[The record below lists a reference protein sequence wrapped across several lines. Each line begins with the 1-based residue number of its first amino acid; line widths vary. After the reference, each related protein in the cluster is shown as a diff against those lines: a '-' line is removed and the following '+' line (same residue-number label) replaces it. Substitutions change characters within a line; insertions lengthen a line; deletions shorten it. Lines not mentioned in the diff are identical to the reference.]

1 MPTIKKTNVEIVY
14 GMTNKAYHATEAIGS
29 HTAINFGRSALHATA
44 PPEDP
49 TRAMEFGSACHKWI
63 LEEDDFY
70 DEFAIPTLS
79 LRSNAGK
86 EMKRELQAQ
95 DLVIISQPDFDKIQE
110 MKNALNRETKAYL
123 DGREKEV
130 SIFWQDPNGLS
141 RKCRPDSIL
150 SAGDS
155 KVTGVDYKTAADAS
169 PEGFKNA
176 IMRYAYDQQA
186 AWYVD
191 GMLAADYDV
200 EEFVFVV
207 QEKKPPYANMVYKL
221 NWRSI
226 ENAREKNNHAMKIIL
241 DYQQTGVAEPFNGA
255 VVREIE
261 V

>member
-49 TRAMEFGSACHKWI
+49 TSAMAFGSACHKWI

-70 DEFAIPTLS
+70 NEFAIPTLS

-86 EMKRELQAQ
+86 EMKRELQDQ
-95 DLVIISQPDFDKIQE
+95 DLVIISEPDFDKIKA

-150 SAGDS
+150 SAGDG
-155 KVTGVDYKTAADAS
+155 KITGVDYKTAADAS
-169 PEGFKNA
+169 PDGFKNA
-176 IMRYAYDQQA
+176 VVRYAYDQQA

-191 GMLAADYDV
+191 GMLAADYVV

-221 NWRSI
+221 DWGSI
-226 ENAREKNNHAMKIIL
+226 KNARVKNDHAMKIIL
-241 DYQQTGVAEPFNGA
+241 NYQQTGIAEPFNGA
-255 VVREIE
+255 VVREIK

>member
-1 MPTIKKTNVEIVY
+1 MSTFQKTNVEIIY
-14 GMTNKAYHATEAIGS
+14 SMTNKAYHATEAIGS
-29 HTAINFGRSALHATA
+29 HTAINFGKSALHATA

-70 DEFAIPTLS
+70 NEFAIPTLS

-86 EMKRELQAQ
+86 EMKRELEAK
-95 DLVIISQPDFDKIQE
+95 DLVIISEPDFDLIKE
-110 MKNALNRETKAYL
+110 MKNALNREAKAYL
-123 DGREKEV
+123 DGKEKEV
-130 SIFWQDPNGLS
+130 SIFWRDSNGLS

-150 SAGDS
+150 SAGSD
-155 KVTGVDYKTAADAS
+155 KVTVVDYKTAADAS
-169 PEGFKNA
+169 PDGFKNA
-176 IMRYAYDQQA
+176 VVRYAYDQQA

-191 GMLAADYDV
+191 GMLAAGYDV
-200 EEFVFVV
+200 QEFAFVV

-221 NWRSI
+221 SWRSI
-226 ENAREKNNHAMKIIL
+226 ENARAKNENAMKIIL